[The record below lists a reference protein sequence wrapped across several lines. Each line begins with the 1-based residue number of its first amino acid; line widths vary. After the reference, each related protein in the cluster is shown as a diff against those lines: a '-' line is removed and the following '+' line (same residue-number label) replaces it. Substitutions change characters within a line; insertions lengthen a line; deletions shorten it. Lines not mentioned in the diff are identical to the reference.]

1 MTMHAMPPRPPGL
14 ELRVVALEATAEAHS
29 DVLRDLRRESADE
42 GERLFDDLAKIIQ
55 GQAEIRDGL
64 QDVRTDVQGVKTRID
79 VVEVRVIG
87 ALDKDRSLTDTRIG
101 QVSQKVREIKRSVND
116 LRRELGARVDEVED
130 DVEKSGQHGRDTM
143 DRVAREAQEQE
154 IQNLRQMVV
163 DNKAAAEKAIA
174 ATKADGDKDLTAAKE
189 QLANRDAALAKSDD
203 RNHSLKIKFLF
214 LAIGAFLATT
224 GATVLFLANR
234 ALPEHQAAPAAPA
247 ITVVAP
253 AR

>member
-14 ELRVVALEATAEAHS
+14 ETRVVVLEATAQAHS
-29 DVLRDLRRESADE
+29 DVLTDLRRGHAED

-101 QVSQKVREIKRSVND
+101 QVSQKVREMKRSVND
-116 LRRELGARVDEVED
+116 LRREFGARVDEVED

-143 DRVAREAQEQE
+143 DAVARAAQEQE

-163 DNKAAAEKAIA
+163 DNKAATEKALAEAERERTKEVA
-174 ATKADGDKDLTAAKE
+174 AVKE
-189 QLANRDAALAKSDD
+189 QLAKSDASLAKSDD
-203 RNHSLKIKFLF
+203 RAHNFKITALF
-214 LAIGAFLATT
+214 LAL
-224 GATVLFLANR
+224 ATVLGAVGWVLAFTIPR
-234 ALPEHQAAPAAPA
+234 AIPERQAAPIQIVTQPS
-247 ITVVAP
+247 